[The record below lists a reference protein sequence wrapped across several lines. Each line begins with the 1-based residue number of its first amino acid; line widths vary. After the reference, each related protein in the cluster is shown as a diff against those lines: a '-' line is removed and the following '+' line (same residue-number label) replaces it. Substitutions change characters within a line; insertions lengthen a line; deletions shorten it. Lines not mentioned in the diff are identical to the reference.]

1 MGASGYTD
9 RDHDIFYRG
18 SFLFLSVNEKN
29 KRVLVMLDIKNLGF
43 RYRKTDIL
51 KDIRFELD
59 KGEIISIVGPDG
71 VGKSTL
77 LKCIARIL
85 KPGQGSVIIDG
96 KDAAGMKSSELVKCI
111 GYVPQDFPSR
121 FPLTVFEAILMGRR
135 PYITWRPSYNDLKIV
150 SDLIDLMGLTDLA
163 MQDFDCLSGGQKQKV
178 LLARAFAQ
186 ETDLLLLDEPT
197 SNLDLKHQLEV
208 MEMISGMLL
217 RASKNVKNIIEV
229 SAYSSM
235 SLERILKSLIRCLR
249 RHQKLMPCS
258 FTDQQKHSGII

>member
-1 MGASGYTD
+1 
-9 RDHDIFYRG
+9 
-18 SFLFLSVNEKN
+18 
-29 KRVLVMLDIKNLGF
+29 MLNIENLEF
-43 RYRKTDIL
+43 RYRKADIL
-51 KDIRFELD
+51 KDVRFDLD
-59 KGEIISIVGPDG
+59 KGEIISIVGPNG

-85 KPGQGSVIIDG
+85 KPGRGSVLIDG
-96 KDAAGMKSSELVKCI
+96 KDAAKMKSSDLVKCI

-135 PYITWRPSYNDLKIV
+135 PYITWRPSDNDLKIV
-150 SDLIDLMGLTDLA
+150 SDLIDSMKLTDLA

-208 MEMISGMLL
+208 MEMISDMSNKKNTGVIMSVHDLNLAARFSDKIIMLRKGEIFCAGKPEHVMTVQNIRSVYDVEVMINTDQIYPFIQPL
-217 RASKNVKNIIEV
+217 RAV
-229 SAYSSM
+229 S
-235 SLERILKSLIRCLR
+235 
-249 RHQKLMPCS
+249 
-258 FTDQQKHSGII
+258 